1 MKKLYL
7 TILLLLINTTTSFAS
22 QAKLTTT
29 TIDGKIFD
37 LEQQKN
43 KITIVVFWAKWC
55 PECRKELPILNEIYK
70 KYRSRGLEII
80 AITSDSKKHQEQ
92 VRKITESLDFLISF
106 SSDIKFSNIKEPN
119 EIPLSYIIDKNGN
132 IAASVVPLEDTD
144 EMEVFENE
152 INKLW

>member
-1 MKKLYL
+1 MKKFYL
-7 TILLLLINTTTSFAS
+7 IILILITTSTTSFA
-22 QAKLTTT
+22 QQIKLTAT

-43 KITIVVFWAKWC
+43 KITIVTFWAKWC

-70 KYRSRGLEII
+70 KYHSRGLEVI
-80 AITSDSKKHQEQ
+80 AITSDSKKHWEQ
-92 VRKITESLDFLISF
+92 VKKITEPLNFLISF

-119 EIPLSYIIDKNGN
+119 EIPLSYIINKNGT
-132 IAASVVPLEDTD
+132 IVAKVVPLEDAD